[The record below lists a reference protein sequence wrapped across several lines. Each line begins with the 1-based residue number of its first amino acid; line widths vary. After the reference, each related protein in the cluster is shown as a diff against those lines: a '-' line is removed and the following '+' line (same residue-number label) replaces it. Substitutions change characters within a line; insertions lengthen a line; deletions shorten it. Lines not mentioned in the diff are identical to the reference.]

1 MTLPEISIRR
11 HVLAWMISGVFILFG
26 IISIQKIGLDRF
38 PMIEFP
44 VLSVTTT
51 LEGANP
57 EIIDAS
63 ITNIIETAVN
73 STTGIESIKSS
84 SSPGV
89 SVVTITFNLDK
100 DIEVAFNE
108 IQSKVGQVARRLP
121 DDIVPPVVR
130 KVETNASPIMW
141 LGFSG
146 DRTIQDLN
154 LYATNILKK
163 QLETIDGV
171 GEVRIGG
178 RRDRT
183 VRVNLIVEKMSA
195 LNISAIDV
203 VNAFNREHIQLP
215 GGYLVK
221 DQSEKMFKLDLEYHQ
236 IEKLND
242 LLVAYRSD
250 GPVKIKDI
258 AEVQDGLED
267 YRETARFNSLP
278 SVGLGIVKVAN
289 SNTVEIINK
298 IKLKL
303 DSDIRPNLPLGVTL
317 EISTD
322 DSVFIKAMVKSLQS
336 HIVEG
341 TILAA
346 FVVLLFLMSLRST
359 FIIAVAIPI
368 SLLGAIAVM
377 YFFGFTFNSM
387 TLLALILLI
396 GVVVDDAI
404 VVLENIFRHHHE
416 YDVNP
421 FDAAINGS
429 KEVVFAVLT
438 STMALVCIF
447 APVIYMD
454 GIIGRFFESFA
465 VVVTSGVLI
474 SLIVSLT
481 LTPMLCSKFLIKE
494 NFNIGWD
501 QKKLKKNRIV
511 EKLEVFFKILEDLYS
526 KILASTLNNRWRV
539 LLLSFLIVLL
549 SGYFFAN
556 INKELVP
563 ETDESRFTV
572 RFKTPLGSNI
582 DYTYRKL
589 LEIENKINTQEESI
603 ASVFSSIGLGSQGQ
617 VNSGYISVRL
627 IDKDLRKKSQTEI
640 INNLKTEFSMLAG
653 VKAFPAGVSIAGGQR
668 SEKLKFSLIGPSIE
682 KVAQFSSELQNK
694 LSENTKIGK
703 IDLDLQLNLPQLILD
718 IDREK
723 ASSLGISARDI
734 AESIS
739 VLSNGLDVAR
749 FNDYPGDGQRYEIRL
764 KAKEGTFQKTNDL
777 NKIYLRSK
785 SGELVRLDTIASFTE
800 VLGPAVIGRENLQYS
815 ANFYTDP
822 SIPLGEAIQL
832 VSDVS
837 MSILPSDYKI
847 ELDGQAKEFAKTSK
861 NLFFVFILATVLL
874 YMVLASLFNSFFQPI
889 IVMLAQPLAVVGGI
903 ALLWLTGKSLNIYS
917 MIGMVLLIGL
927 VAKNSILLI
936 DLTNQLRD
944 KGKETNKALLEACPV
959 RLRPVL
965 MTSLTL
971 ILALLPAALG
981 FGAGSEE
988 NGPLAIAVI
997 GGMISS
1003 TLLTLIV
1010 IPAAY
1015 SLSARFIDKKL

>member
-11 HVLAWMISGVFILFG
+11 HVLAWMISGIFVLFG
-26 IISIQKIGLDRF
+26 IISVQKIGLDRF

-44 VLSVTTT
+44 ILSVTTT

-63 ITNIIETAVN
+63 ITNIIEGAVN
-73 STTGIESIKSS
+73 ATTGIESIKSS

-130 KVETNASPIMW
+130 KVETNSRPIMW
-141 LGFSG
+141 LGFTG
-146 DRTIQDLN
+146 DRTIQQLN
-154 LYATNILKK
+154 LYARNILKK

-171 GEVRIGG
+171 GEVRLGG

-183 VRVNLIVEKMSA
+183 IRINLLIDKMAS
-195 LNISAIDV
+195 LNITANDV
-203 VNAFNREHIQLP
+203 VSAFNSEHLQLP

-221 DQSEKMFKLDLEYHQ
+221 DQSEKMFKLDLEYHKVK
-236 IEKLND
+236 ELNQ
-242 LLVAYRSD
+242 LVIAYRSD

-258 AEVQDGLED
+258 AQVEDGLED
-267 YRETARFNSLP
+267 FRETARFNSNP

-289 SNTVEIINK
+289 SNTVDIINK
-298 IKLKL
+298 IKYKL
-303 DSDIRPNLPLGVTL
+303 ENDIRPNLPPGVTVK
-317 EISTD
+317 ISTD
-322 DSVFIKAMVKSLQS
+322 DSIFIKSMVKSLQN
-336 HIVEG
+336 HILEG
-341 TILAA
+341 TLLAA
-346 FVVLLFLMSLRST
+346 LVVLLFLMSLRST
-359 FIIAVAIPI
+359 FIISVAIPI

-404 VVLENIFRHHHE
+404 VVLENIFRHNQQ
-416 YDVNP
+416 YKTSP
-421 FDAAINGS
+421 FDSAINGS
-429 KEVVFAVLT
+429 KEVVFAILA
-438 STMALVCIF
+438 STLALVCIF

-465 VVVTSGVLI
+465 VVVTAGILVSFL
-474 SLIVSLT
+474 VSLT
-481 LTPMLCSKFLIKE
+481 LTPMLCSKFLVKETAVKNLPNDKSQANKIKKGMQT
-494 NFNIGWD
+494 FFVS
-501 QKKLKKNRIV
+501 L
-511 EKLEVFFKILEDLYS
+511 EKLYAKILR
-526 KILASTLNNRWRV
+526 KTLNNRWKV
-539 LLLSFLIVLL
+539 LFLSLLVVL
-549 SGYFFAN
+549 SSSYFFSE

-572 RFKTPLGSNI
+572 RFKTPLGSNM
-582 DYTYRKL
+582 DYTYKKL
-589 LEIENKINTQEESI
+589 LEIEDKIYTERNNI
-603 ASVFSSIGLGSQGQ
+603 ASVFSSIGLGSRGQ

-627 IDKDLRKKSQTEI
+627 IEKDKRKNSQSQIIKNLRE
-640 INNLKTEFSMLAG
+640 EFNGLAG
-653 VKAFPAGVSIAGGQR
+653 VKAFPAGVSIVGGLR
-668 SEKLKFSLIGPSIE
+668 SEKLKFSVIGPSIE
-682 KVAQFSSELQNK
+682 KVSEYSNELQNR
-694 LSENTKIGK
+694 LAQIPDIGK
-703 IDLDLQLNLPQLILD
+703 IDLDLQLNLPQLILN
-718 IDREK
+718 IDRDK
-723 ASSLGISARDI
+723 ATSLGISARNI

-749 FNDYPGDGQRYEIRL
+749 FNDFPGDGQRYEIRL
-764 KAKEGTFQKTNDL
+764 KAKKNTFKDAQNL

-785 SGELVRLDTIASFTE
+785 NGELVRLDTIAQFDE
-800 VLGPAVIGRENLQYS
+800 VLGPAVIGRESLQYS

-822 SIPLGEAIQL
+822 TMPLGEAIGY
-832 VSDVS
+832 VNSIGS
-837 MSILPSDYKI
+837 EILPTNFKI
-847 ELDGQAKEFAKTSK
+847 KLDGQAKEFAKTTQ
-861 NLFFVFILATVLL
+861 NVLFVFMLATLLL

-917 MIGMVLLIGL
+917 MIGLVLLIGL

-936 DLTNQLRD
+936 DLTNQLRA
-944 KGKETNKALLEACPV
+944 KGKETNAALLEACPV

-965 MTSLTL
+965 MTSITL

-981 FGAGSEE
+981 LGAGSEE

-1010 IPAAY
+1010 IPAAF
-1015 SLSARFIDKKL
+1015 SLSVRFIEKK

>member
-11 HVLAWMISGVFILFG
+11 HVLAWMISGIFVLFG
-26 IISIQKIGLDRF
+26 IISVQKIGLDRF

-44 VLSVTTT
+44 ILSVTTT

-63 ITNIIETAVN
+63 ITNIIEGAVN
-73 STTGIESIKSS
+73 ATTGIESIKSS

-130 KVETNASPIMW
+130 KVETNSRPIMW
-141 LGFSG
+141 LGFTG
-146 DRTIQDLN
+146 DRTIQQLN
-154 LYATNILKK
+154 LYARNILKK

-171 GEVRIGG
+171 GEVRLGG

-183 VRVNLIVEKMSA
+183 IRINLLIDKMSS
-195 LNISAIDV
+195 LNITANDV
-203 VNAFNREHIQLP
+203 VSAFNREHLQLP

-221 DQSEKMFKLDLEYHQ
+221 DQSEKMFKLDLEYHKVK
-236 IEKLND
+236 ELNQ
-242 LLVAYRSD
+242 LVIAYRSD

-258 AEVQDGLED
+258 AQVEDGLED
-267 YRETARFNSLP
+267 FRETARFNSNP

-289 SNTVEIINK
+289 SNTVDIINK
-298 IKLKL
+298 IKYKL
-303 DSDIRPNLPLGVTL
+303 ENDIRPNLPPGVTVK
-317 EISTD
+317 ISTD
-322 DSVFIKAMVKSLQS
+322 DSIFIKSMVKSLQN
-336 HIVEG
+336 HILEG
-341 TILAA
+341 TLLAA
-346 FVVLLFLMSLRST
+346 LVVLLFLMSLRST
-359 FIIAVAIPI
+359 FIISVAIPI

-404 VVLENIFRHHHE
+404 VVLENIFRHNQQ
-416 YDVNP
+416 YKTSP
-421 FDAAINGS
+421 FDSAINGS
-429 KEVVFAVLT
+429 KEVVFAILA
-438 STMALVCIF
+438 STLALVCIF

-465 VVVTSGVLI
+465 VVVTAGILVSFL
-474 SLIVSLT
+474 VSLT
-481 LTPMLCSKFLIKE
+481 LTPMLCSKFLVKETAVKNLPNDKSQANKIKKGMQT
-494 NFNIGWD
+494 FFVS
-501 QKKLKKNRIV
+501 L
-511 EKLEVFFKILEDLYS
+511 EKLYAKILR
-526 KILASTLNNRWRV
+526 KTLNNRWKV
-539 LLLSFLIVLL
+539 LFLSLLVVL
-549 SGYFFAN
+549 SSSYFFSE

-572 RFKTPLGSNI
+572 RFKTPLGSNM
-582 DYTYRKL
+582 DYTYKKL
-589 LEIENKINTQEESI
+589 LEIEDKIYTERNNI
-603 ASVFSSIGLGSQGQ
+603 ASVFSSIGLGSRGQ

-627 IDKDLRKKSQTEI
+627 IEKDKRKNSQSQIIKNLRE
-640 INNLKTEFSMLAG
+640 EFNGLAG
-653 VKAFPAGVSIAGGQR
+653 VKAFPAGVSIVGGLR
-668 SEKLKFSLIGPSIE
+668 SEKLKFSVIGPSIE
-682 KVAQFSSELQNK
+682 KVSEYSNELQNR
-694 LSENTKIGK
+694 LAQIPDIGK
-703 IDLDLQLNLPQLILD
+703 IDLDLQLNLPQLILN
-718 IDREK
+718 IDRDK
-723 ASSLGISARDI
+723 ATSLGISARNI

-749 FNDYPGDGQRYEIRL
+749 FNDFPGDGQRYEIRL
-764 KAKEGTFQKTNDL
+764 KAKKNTFKDAQNL

-785 SGELVRLDTIASFTE
+785 NGELVRLDTIAQFDE
-800 VLGPAVIGRENLQYS
+800 VLGPAVIGRESLQYS

-822 SIPLGEAIQL
+822 TMPLGEAIGY
-832 VSDVS
+832 VNSIGS
-837 MSILPSDYKI
+837 EILPTNFKI
-847 ELDGQAKEFAKTSK
+847 KLDGQAKEFAKTTQ
-861 NLFFVFILATVLL
+861 NVLFVFMLATLLL

-917 MIGMVLLIGL
+917 MIGLVLLIGL

-936 DLTNQLRD
+936 DLTNQLRA
-944 KGKETNKALLEACPV
+944 KGKETNAALLEACPV

-965 MTSLTL
+965 MTSITL

-981 FGAGSEE
+981 LGAGSEE

-1010 IPAAY
+1010 IPAAF
-1015 SLSARFIDKKL
+1015 SLSVRFIEKK

>member
-11 HVLAWMISGVFILFG
+11 HVLAWMISGIFVLFG
-26 IISIQKIGLDRF
+26 IISVQKIGLDRF

-44 VLSVTTT
+44 ILSVTTT

-63 ITNIIETAVN
+63 ITNIIEGAVN
-73 STTGIESIKSS
+73 ATTGIESIKSS

-130 KVETNASPIMW
+130 KVETNSRPIMW
-141 LGFSG
+141 LGFTG
-146 DRTIQDLN
+146 DRTIQQLN
-154 LYATNILKK
+154 LYARNILKK
-163 QLETIDGV
+163 QLATIDGV
-171 GEVRIGG
+171 GEVRLGG

-183 VRVNLIVEKMSA
+183 IRINLLIDKMAS
-195 LNISAIDV
+195 LNITANDV
-203 VNAFNREHIQLP
+203 VSAFNSEHLQLP

-221 DQSEKMFKLDLEYHQ
+221 DQSEKMFKLDLEYHKVK
-236 IEKLND
+236 ELNQ
-242 LLVAYRSD
+242 LVIAYRSD

-258 AEVQDGLED
+258 AQVEDGLED
-267 YRETARFNSLP
+267 FRETARFNSNP

-289 SNTVEIINK
+289 SNTVDIINK
-298 IKLKL
+298 IKYKL
-303 DSDIRPNLPLGVTL
+303 ENDIRPNLPPGVTVK
-317 EISTD
+317 ISTD
-322 DSVFIKAMVKSLQS
+322 DSIFIKSMVKSLQN
-336 HIVEG
+336 HILEG
-341 TILAA
+341 TLLAA
-346 FVVLLFLMSLRST
+346 LVVLLFLMSLRST
-359 FIIAVAIPI
+359 FIISVAIPI

-404 VVLENIFRHHHE
+404 VVLENIFRHNQQ
-416 YDVNP
+416 YKTSP
-421 FDAAINGS
+421 FDSAINGS
-429 KEVVFAVLT
+429 KEVVFAILA
-438 STMALVCIF
+438 STLALVCIF

-465 VVVTSGVLI
+465 VVVTAGILVSFL
-474 SLIVSLT
+474 VSLT
-481 LTPMLCSKFLIKE
+481 LTPMLCSKFLVKETAVKNLPNDKSQANKIKKGMQT
-494 NFNIGWD
+494 FFVS
-501 QKKLKKNRIV
+501 L
-511 EKLEVFFKILEDLYS
+511 EKLYAKILR
-526 KILASTLNNRWRV
+526 KTLNNRWKV
-539 LLLSFLIVLL
+539 LFLSLLVVL
-549 SGYFFAN
+549 SSSYFFSE

-572 RFKTPLGSNI
+572 RFKTPLGSNM
-582 DYTYRKL
+582 DYTYKKL
-589 LEIENKINTQEESI
+589 LEIEDKIYTERNNI
-603 ASVFSSIGLGSQGQ
+603 ASVFSSIGLGSRGQ

-627 IDKDLRKKSQTEI
+627 IEKDKRKNSQSQIIKNLRE
-640 INNLKTEFSMLAG
+640 EFNGLAG
-653 VKAFPAGVSIAGGQR
+653 VKAFPAGVSIVGGLR
-668 SEKLKFSLIGPSIE
+668 SEKLKFSVIGPSIE
-682 KVAQFSSELQNK
+682 KVSEYSNELQNR
-694 LSENTKIGK
+694 LAQIPDIGK
-703 IDLDLQLNLPQLILD
+703 IDLDLQLNLPQLILN
-718 IDREK
+718 IDRDK
-723 ASSLGISARDI
+723 ATSLGISARNI

-749 FNDYPGDGQRYEIRL
+749 FNDFPGDGQRYEIRL
-764 KAKEGTFQKTNDL
+764 KAKKNTFKDAQNL

-785 SGELVRLDTIASFTE
+785 NGELVRLDTIAQFDE
-800 VLGPAVIGRENLQYS
+800 VLGPAVIGRESLQYS

-822 SIPLGEAIQL
+822 TMPLGEAIGY
-832 VSDVS
+832 VNSIGS
-837 MSILPSDYKI
+837 EILPTNFKI
-847 ELDGQAKEFAKTSK
+847 KLDGQAKEFAKTTQ
-861 NLFFVFILATVLL
+861 NVLFVFMLATLLL

-917 MIGMVLLIGL
+917 MIGLVLLIGL

-936 DLTNQLRD
+936 DLTNQLRA
-944 KGKETNKALLEACPV
+944 KGKETNAALLEACPV

-965 MTSLTL
+965 MTSITL

-981 FGAGSEE
+981 LGAGSEE

-1010 IPAAY
+1010 IPAAF
-1015 SLSARFIDKKL
+1015 SLSVRFIEKK

>member
-11 HVLAWMISGVFILFG
+11 HVLAWMISGIFVLFG
-26 IISIQKIGLDRF
+26 IISFQKIGLDRF

-44 VLSVTTT
+44 ILSVTTT

-63 ITNIIETAVN
+63 ITNIIEGAVN
-73 STTGIESIKSS
+73 ATTGIESIKSS

-130 KVETNASPIMW
+130 KVETNSRPIMW
-141 LGFSG
+141 LGFTG
-146 DRTIQDLN
+146 DRTIQQLN
-154 LYATNILKK
+154 LYARNILKK

-171 GEVRIGG
+171 GEVRLGG

-183 VRVNLIVEKMSA
+183 IRINLLIDKMSS
-195 LNISAIDV
+195 LNITANDV
-203 VNAFNREHIQLP
+203 VSAFNREHLQLP

-221 DQSEKMFKLDLEYHQ
+221 DQSEKMFKLDLEYHKVK
-236 IEKLND
+236 ELNQ
-242 LLVAYRSD
+242 LVIAYRSD

-258 AEVQDGLED
+258 AQVEDGLED
-267 YRETARFNSLP
+267 FRETARFNSNP

-289 SNTVEIINK
+289 SNTVDIINK
-298 IKLKL
+298 IKYKL
-303 DSDIRPNLPLGVTL
+303 ENDIRPNLPPGVTVK
-317 EISTD
+317 ISTD
-322 DSVFIKAMVKSLQS
+322 DSIFIKSMVKSLQN
-336 HIVEG
+336 HILEG
-341 TILAA
+341 TLLAA
-346 FVVLLFLMSLRST
+346 LVVLLFLMSLRST
-359 FIIAVAIPI
+359 FIISVAIPI

-404 VVLENIFRHHHE
+404 VVLENIFRHNQQ
-416 YDVNP
+416 YKTSP
-421 FDAAINGS
+421 FDSAINGS
-429 KEVVFAVLT
+429 KEVVFAILA
-438 STMALVCIF
+438 STLALVCIF

-465 VVVTSGVLI
+465 VVVTAGILVSFL
-474 SLIVSLT
+474 VSLT
-481 LTPMLCSKFLIKE
+481 LTPMLCSKFLVKETAVKNLRNDKSQANKIKKGMQT
-494 NFNIGWD
+494 FFVS
-501 QKKLKKNRIV
+501 L
-511 EKLEVFFKILEDLYS
+511 EKLYAKILR
-526 KILASTLNNRWRV
+526 KTLNNRWKV
-539 LLLSFLIVLL
+539 LFLSLLVVL
-549 SGYFFAN
+549 SSSYFFSE

-572 RFKTPLGSNI
+572 RFKTPLGSNM
-582 DYTYRKL
+582 DYTYKKL
-589 LEIENKINTQEESI
+589 LEIEDKIYTERNNI
-603 ASVFSSIGLGSQGQ
+603 ASVFSSIGLGSRGQ

-627 IDKDLRKKSQTEI
+627 IEKDKRKNSQSQIIKNLRE
-640 INNLKTEFSMLAG
+640 EFNGLAG
-653 VKAFPAGVSIAGGQR
+653 VKAFPAGVSIVGGLR
-668 SEKLKFSLIGPSIE
+668 SEKLKFSVIGPSIE
-682 KVAQFSSELQNK
+682 KVSEYSNELQNR
-694 LSENTKIGK
+694 LAQIPDIGK
-703 IDLDLQLNLPQLILD
+703 IDLDLQLNLPQLILN
-718 IDREK
+718 IDRDK
-723 ASSLGISARDI
+723 ATSLGISARNI

-749 FNDYPGDGQRYEIRL
+749 FNDFPGDGQRYEIRL
-764 KAKEGTFQKTNDL
+764 KAKKNTFKDAQNL

-785 SGELVRLDTIASFTE
+785 NGELVRLDTIAQFDE
-800 VLGPAVIGRENLQYS
+800 VLGPAVIGRESLQYS

-822 SIPLGEAIQL
+822 TMPLGEAIGY
-832 VSDVS
+832 VNSIGS
-837 MSILPSDYKI
+837 EILPTNFKI
-847 ELDGQAKEFAKTSK
+847 KLDGQAKEFAKTTQ
-861 NLFFVFILATVLL
+861 NVLFVFMLATLLL

-917 MIGMVLLIGL
+917 MIGLVLLIGL

-936 DLTNQLRD
+936 DLTNQLRA
-944 KGKETNKALLEACPV
+944 KGKETNAALLEACPV

-965 MTSLTL
+965 MTSITL

-981 FGAGSEE
+981 LGAGSEE

-1010 IPAAY
+1010 IPAAF
-1015 SLSARFIDKKL
+1015 SLSVRFIEKK

>member
-11 HVLAWMISGVFILFG
+11 HVLAWMISGIFVLFG

-44 VLSVTTT
+44 ILSVTTT

-63 ITNIIETAVN
+63 ITNIIEGAVN
-73 STTGIESIKSS
+73 ATTGIESIKSS

-130 KVETNASPIMW
+130 KVETNSRPIMW
-141 LGFSG
+141 LGFTG
-146 DRTIQDLN
+146 DRTIQQLN
-154 LYATNILKK
+154 LYARNILKK

-171 GEVRIGG
+171 GEVRLGG

-183 VRVNLIVEKMSA
+183 IRINLLIDKMSS
-195 LNISAIDV
+195 LNITANDV
-203 VNAFNREHIQLP
+203 VSAFNREHLQLP

-221 DQSEKMFKLDLEYHQ
+221 DQSEKMFKLDLEYHKVK
-236 IEKLND
+236 ELNQ
-242 LLVAYRSD
+242 LVIAYRSD

-258 AEVQDGLED
+258 AQVEDGLED
-267 YRETARFNSLP
+267 FRETARFNSNP

-289 SNTVEIINK
+289 SNTVDIINK
-298 IKLKL
+298 IKYKL
-303 DSDIRPNLPLGVTL
+303 ENDIRPNLPPGVTVK
-317 EISTD
+317 ISTD
-322 DSVFIKAMVKSLQS
+322 DSIFIKSMVKSLQN
-336 HIVEG
+336 HILEG
-341 TILAA
+341 TLLAA
-346 FVVLLFLMSLRST
+346 LVVLLFLMSLRST
-359 FIIAVAIPI
+359 FIISVAIPI

-404 VVLENIFRHHHE
+404 VVLENIFRHNQQ
-416 YDVNP
+416 YKTSP
-421 FDAAINGS
+421 FDSAINGS
-429 KEVVFAVLT
+429 KEVVFAILA
-438 STMALVCIF
+438 STLALVCIF

-465 VVVTSGVLI
+465 VVVTAGILVSFL
-474 SLIVSLT
+474 VSLT
-481 LTPMLCSKFLIKE
+481 LTPMLCSKFLVKETAVKNLPNDKSQANKIKKGMQT
-494 NFNIGWD
+494 FFVS
-501 QKKLKKNRIV
+501 L
-511 EKLEVFFKILEDLYS
+511 EKLYTKILR
-526 KILASTLNNRWRV
+526 KTLNNRWKV
-539 LLLSFLIVLL
+539 LFLSLLVVL
-549 SGYFFAN
+549 SSSYFFSA

-563 ETDESRFTV
+563 ETDESRVTV
-572 RFKTPLGSNI
+572 RFKTPLGSNM
-582 DYTYRKL
+582 DYTYKKL
-589 LEIENKINTQEESI
+589 LEIEDKIYTERNNI
-603 ASVFSSIGLGSQGQ
+603 ASVFSSIGLGSRGQ

-627 IDKDLRKKSQTEI
+627 IEKDKRKNSQSQIIKNLREQF
-640 INNLKTEFSMLAG
+640 NGLAG
-653 VKAFPAGVSIAGGQR
+653 VKAFPAGVSIVGGLR
-668 SEKLKFSLIGPSIE
+668 SEKLKFSVIGPSIE
-682 KVAQFSSELQNK
+682 KVSEYSNELQNR
-694 LSENTKIGK
+694 LAQIPDIGK
-703 IDLDLQLNLPQLILD
+703 IDLDLQLNLPQLILN
-718 IDREK
+718 IDRDK
-723 ASSLGISARDI
+723 ATSLGISARNI

-749 FNDYPGDGQRYEIRL
+749 FNDFPGDGQRYEIRL
-764 KAKEGTFQKTNDL
+764 KAKKNTFKDAQNL

-785 SGELVRLDTIASFTE
+785 NGELVRLDTIAQFDE
-800 VLGPAVIGRENLQYS
+800 VLGPAVIGRESLQYS

-822 SIPLGEAIQL
+822 TMPLGEAIGY
-832 VSDVS
+832 VNSIGS
-837 MSILPSDYKI
+837 EILPTNFKI
-847 ELDGQAKEFAKTSK
+847 KLDGQAKEFAKTTQ
-861 NLFFVFILATVLL
+861 NVLFVFMLATLLL

-917 MIGMVLLIGL
+917 MIGLVLLIGL

-936 DLTNQLRD
+936 DLTNQLRA
-944 KGKETNKALLEACPV
+944 KGKETNAALLEACPV

-965 MTSLTL
+965 MTSITL

-981 FGAGSEE
+981 LGAGSEE

-1010 IPAAY
+1010 IPAAF
-1015 SLSARFIDKKL
+1015 SLSVRFIEKK

>member
-11 HVLAWMISGVFILFG
+11 HVLAWMISGIFVLFG
-26 IISIQKIGLDRF
+26 IISVQKIGLDRF

-44 VLSVTTT
+44 ILSVTTT

-63 ITNIIETAVN
+63 ITNIIEGAVN
-73 STTGIESIKSS
+73 ATTGIESIKSS

-130 KVETNASPIMW
+130 KVETNSRPIMW
-141 LGFSG
+141 LGFTG
-146 DRTIQDLN
+146 DRTIQQLN
-154 LYATNILKK
+154 LYARNILKK

-171 GEVRIGG
+171 GEVRLGG

-183 VRVNLIVEKMSA
+183 IRINLLIDKMAS
-195 LNISAIDV
+195 LNITANDV
-203 VNAFNREHIQLP
+203 VSAFNSEHLQLP

-221 DQSEKMFKLDLEYHQ
+221 DQSEKMFKLDLEYHKVK
-236 IEKLND
+236 ELNQ
-242 LLVAYRSD
+242 LVIAYRSD

-258 AEVQDGLED
+258 AQVEDGLED
-267 YRETARFNSLP
+267 FRETARFNSNP

-289 SNTVEIINK
+289 SNTVDIINK
-298 IKLKL
+298 IKYKL
-303 DSDIRPNLPLGVTL
+303 ENDIRPNLPPGVTVK
-317 EISTD
+317 ISTD
-322 DSVFIKAMVKSLQS
+322 DSIFIKSMVKSLQN
-336 HIVEG
+336 HILEG
-341 TILAA
+341 TLLAA
-346 FVVLLFLMSLRST
+346 LVVLLFLMSLRST
-359 FIIAVAIPI
+359 FIISVAIPI

-404 VVLENIFRHHHE
+404 VVLENIFRHNQQ
-416 YDVNP
+416 YKTSP
-421 FDAAINGS
+421 FDSAINGS
-429 KEVVFAVLT
+429 KEVVFAILA
-438 STMALVCIF
+438 STLALVCIF

-465 VVVTSGVLI
+465 VVVTAGILVSFL
-474 SLIVSLT
+474 VSLT
-481 LTPMLCSKFLIKE
+481 LTPMLCSKFLVKETAVKNLPNDKSHANKIKKGMQT
-494 NFNIGWD
+494 FFVS
-501 QKKLKKNRIV
+501 L
-511 EKLEVFFKILEDLYS
+511 EKLYAKILR
-526 KILASTLNNRWRV
+526 KTLNNRWKV
-539 LLLSFLIVLL
+539 LFLSLLVVL
-549 SGYFFAN
+549 SSSYFFSE

-572 RFKTPLGSNI
+572 RFKTPLGSNM
-582 DYTYRKL
+582 DYTYKKL
-589 LEIENKINTQEESI
+589 LEIEDKIYTERNNI
-603 ASVFSSIGLGSQGQ
+603 ASVFSSIGLGSRGQ

-627 IDKDLRKKSQTEI
+627 IEKDKRKNSQSQIIKNLRE
-640 INNLKTEFSMLAG
+640 EFNGLAG
-653 VKAFPAGVSIAGGQR
+653 VKAFPAGVSIVGGLR
-668 SEKLKFSLIGPSIE
+668 SEKLKFSVIGPSIE
-682 KVAQFSSELQNK
+682 KVSEYSNELQNR
-694 LSENTKIGK
+694 LAQIPDIGK
-703 IDLDLQLNLPQLILD
+703 IDLDLQLNLPQLILN
-718 IDREK
+718 IDRDK
-723 ASSLGISARDI
+723 ATSLGISARNI

-749 FNDYPGDGQRYEIRL
+749 FNDFPGDGQRYEIRL
-764 KAKEGTFQKTNDL
+764 KAKKNTFKDAQNL

-785 SGELVRLDTIASFTE
+785 NGELVRLDTIAQFDE
-800 VLGPAVIGRENLQYS
+800 VLGPAVIGRESLQYS

-822 SIPLGEAIQL
+822 TMPLGEAIGY
-832 VSDVS
+832 VNSIGS
-837 MSILPSDYKI
+837 EILPTNFKI
-847 ELDGQAKEFAKTSK
+847 KLDGQAKEFAKTTQ
-861 NLFFVFILATVLL
+861 NVLFVFMLATLLL

-917 MIGMVLLIGL
+917 MIGLVLLIGL

-936 DLTNQLRD
+936 DLTNQLRA
-944 KGKETNKALLEACPV
+944 KGKETNAALLEACPV

-965 MTSLTL
+965 MTSITL

-981 FGAGSEE
+981 LGAGSEE

-1010 IPAAY
+1010 IPAAF
-1015 SLSARFIDKKL
+1015 SLSVRFIEKK

>member
-11 HVLAWMISGVFILFG
+11 HVLAWMISGIFVLFG
-26 IISIQKIGLDRF
+26 IISVQKIGLDRF

-44 VLSVTTT
+44 ILSVTTT

-63 ITNIIETAVN
+63 ITNIIEGAVN
-73 STTGIESIKSS
+73 ATTGIESIKSS

-130 KVETNASPIMW
+130 KVETNSRPIMW
-141 LGFSG
+141 LGFTG
-146 DRTIQDLN
+146 DRTIQQLN
-154 LYATNILKK
+154 LYARNILKK

-171 GEVRIGG
+171 GEVRLGG

-183 VRVNLIVEKMSA
+183 IRINLLIDKMAS
-195 LNISAIDV
+195 LNITANDV
-203 VNAFNREHIQLP
+203 VSAFNREHLQLP

-221 DQSEKMFKLDLEYHQ
+221 DQSEKMFKLDLEYHKVK
-236 IEKLND
+236 ELNQ
-242 LLVAYRSD
+242 LVIAYRSD

-258 AEVQDGLED
+258 AQVEDGLED
-267 YRETARFNSLP
+267 FRETARFNSNP

-289 SNTVEIINK
+289 SNTVDIINK
-298 IKLKL
+298 IKYKL
-303 DSDIRPNLPLGVTL
+303 ENDIRPNLPPGVTVK
-317 EISTD
+317 ISTD
-322 DSVFIKAMVKSLQS
+322 DSIFIKSMVKSLQN
-336 HIVEG
+336 HILEG
-341 TILAA
+341 TLLAA
-346 FVVLLFLMSLRST
+346 LVVLLFLMSLRST
-359 FIIAVAIPI
+359 FIISVAIPI

-404 VVLENIFRHHHE
+404 VVLENIFRHNQQ
-416 YDVNP
+416 YKTSP
-421 FDAAINGS
+421 FDSAINGS
-429 KEVVFAVLT
+429 KEVVFAILA
-438 STMALVCIF
+438 STLALVCIF

-465 VVVTSGVLI
+465 VVVTAGILVSFL
-474 SLIVSLT
+474 VSLT
-481 LTPMLCSKFLIKE
+481 LTPMLCSKFLVKETAVKNLPNDKSQANKIKKGMQT
-494 NFNIGWD
+494 FFVS
-501 QKKLKKNRIV
+501 L
-511 EKLEVFFKILEDLYS
+511 EKLYAKILR
-526 KILASTLNNRWRV
+526 KTLNNRWKV
-539 LLLSFLIVLL
+539 LFLSLLVVL
-549 SGYFFAN
+549 SSSYFFSE

-572 RFKTPLGSNI
+572 RFKTPLGSNM
-582 DYTYRKL
+582 DYTYKKL
-589 LEIENKINTQEESI
+589 LEIEDKIYTERNNI
-603 ASVFSSIGLGSQGQ
+603 ASVFSSIGLGSRGQ

-627 IDKDLRKKSQTEI
+627 IEKDKRKNSQSQIIKNLRE
-640 INNLKTEFSMLAG
+640 EFNGLAG
-653 VKAFPAGVSIAGGQR
+653 VKAFPAGVSIVGGLR
-668 SEKLKFSLIGPSIE
+668 SEKLKFSVIGPSIE
-682 KVAQFSSELQNK
+682 KVSEYSNELQNR
-694 LSENTKIGK
+694 LAQIPDIGK
-703 IDLDLQLNLPQLILD
+703 IDLDLQLNLPQLILN
-718 IDREK
+718 IDRDK
-723 ASSLGISARDI
+723 ATSLGISARNI

-749 FNDYPGDGQRYEIRL
+749 FNDFPGDGQRYEIRL
-764 KAKEGTFQKTNDL
+764 KAKKNTFKDAQNL

-785 SGELVRLDTIASFTE
+785 NGELVRLDTIAQFDE
-800 VLGPAVIGRENLQYS
+800 VLGPAVIGRESLQYS

-822 SIPLGEAIQL
+822 TMPLGEAIGY
-832 VSDVS
+832 VNSIGS
-837 MSILPSDYKI
+837 EILPTNFKI
-847 ELDGQAKEFAKTSK
+847 KLDGQAKEFAKTTQ
-861 NLFFVFILATVLL
+861 NVLFVFMLATLLL

-917 MIGMVLLIGL
+917 MIGLVLLIGL

-936 DLTNQLRD
+936 DLTNQLRA
-944 KGKETNKALLEACPV
+944 KGKETNAALLEACPV

-965 MTSLTL
+965 MTSITL

-981 FGAGSEE
+981 LGAGSEE

-1010 IPAAY
+1010 IPAAF
-1015 SLSARFIDKKL
+1015 SLSVRFIEKK

>member
-11 HVLAWMISGVFILFG
+11 HVLAWMISGIFVLFG
-26 IISIQKIGLDRF
+26 IISVQKIGLDRF

-44 VLSVTTT
+44 ILSVTTT

-63 ITNIIETAVN
+63 ITNIIEGAVN
-73 STTGIESIKSS
+73 ATTGIESIKSS

-130 KVETNASPIMW
+130 KVETNSRPIMW
-141 LGFSG
+141 LGFTG
-146 DRTIQDLN
+146 DRTIQQLN
-154 LYATNILKK
+154 LYARNILKK

-171 GEVRIGG
+171 GEVRLGG

-183 VRVNLIVEKMSA
+183 IRINLLIDKMAS
-195 LNISAIDV
+195 LNITANDV
-203 VNAFNREHIQLP
+203 VSAFNREHLQLP

-221 DQSEKMFKLDLEYHQ
+221 DQSEKMFKLDLEYHKVK
-236 IEKLND
+236 ELNQ
-242 LLVAYRSD
+242 LVIAYRSD

-258 AEVQDGLED
+258 AQVEDGLED
-267 YRETARFNSLP
+267 FRETARFNSNP

-289 SNTVEIINK
+289 SNTVDIINK
-298 IKLKL
+298 IKYKL
-303 DSDIRPNLPLGVTL
+303 ENDIRPNLPPGVTVK
-317 EISTD
+317 ISTD
-322 DSVFIKAMVKSLQS
+322 DSIFIKSMVKSLQN
-336 HIVEG
+336 HILEG
-341 TILAA
+341 TLLAA
-346 FVVLLFLMSLRST
+346 LVVLLFLMSLRST
-359 FIIAVAIPI
+359 FIISVAIPI

-404 VVLENIFRHHHE
+404 VVLENIFRHNQQ
-416 YDVNP
+416 YKTSP
-421 FDAAINGS
+421 FDSAINGS
-429 KEVVFAVLT
+429 KEVVFAILA
-438 STMALVCIF
+438 STLALVCIF

-465 VVVTSGVLI
+465 VVVTAGILVSFL
-474 SLIVSLT
+474 VSLT
-481 LTPMLCSKFLIKE
+481 LTPMLCSKFLVKETSVNNLPNDKSQANKIKKGMQT
-494 NFNIGWD
+494 FFVS
-501 QKKLKKNRIV
+501 L
-511 EKLEVFFKILEDLYS
+511 EKLYAKILR
-526 KILASTLNNRWRV
+526 KTLNNRWKV
-539 LLLSFLIVLL
+539 LFLSLLVVL
-549 SGYFFAN
+549 SSSYFFSE

-572 RFKTPLGSNI
+572 RFKTPLGSNM
-582 DYTYRKL
+582 DYTYKKL
-589 LEIENKINTQEESI
+589 LEIEDKIYTERNNI
-603 ASVFSSIGLGSQGQ
+603 ASVFSSIGLGSRGQ

-627 IDKDLRKKSQTEI
+627 IEKDKRKNSQSQIIKNLRK
-640 INNLKTEFSMLAG
+640 EFNGLAG
-653 VKAFPAGVSIAGGQR
+653 VKAFPAGVSIVGGLR
-668 SEKLKFSLIGPSIE
+668 SEKLKFSVIGPSIE
-682 KVAQFSSELQNK
+682 KVSEYSNELQNR
-694 LSENTKIGK
+694 LAQIPDIGK
-703 IDLDLQLNLPQLILD
+703 IDLDLQLNLPQLILN
-718 IDREK
+718 IDRDK
-723 ASSLGISARDI
+723 ATSLGISARNI

-749 FNDYPGDGQRYEIRL
+749 FNDFPGDGQRYEIRL
-764 KAKEGTFQKTNDL
+764 KAKKNTFKDAQNL

-785 SGELVRLDTIASFTE
+785 NGELVRLDTIAQFDE
-800 VLGPAVIGRENLQYS
+800 VLGPAVIGRESLQYS

-822 SIPLGEAIQL
+822 TMPLGEAIGY
-832 VSDVS
+832 VNSIS
-837 MSILPSDYKI
+837 SEILPTNFKI
-847 ELDGQAKEFAKTSK
+847 KLDGQAKEFAKTTQ
-861 NLFFVFILATVLL
+861 NVLFVFMLATLLL

-917 MIGMVLLIGL
+917 MIGLVLLIGL

-936 DLTNQLRD
+936 DLTNQLRA
-944 KGKETNKALLEACPV
+944 KGKETNAALLEACPV

-965 MTSLTL
+965 MTSITL

-981 FGAGSEE
+981 LGAGSEE

-1010 IPAAY
+1010 IPAAF
-1015 SLSARFIDKKL
+1015 SLSVRFIEKK